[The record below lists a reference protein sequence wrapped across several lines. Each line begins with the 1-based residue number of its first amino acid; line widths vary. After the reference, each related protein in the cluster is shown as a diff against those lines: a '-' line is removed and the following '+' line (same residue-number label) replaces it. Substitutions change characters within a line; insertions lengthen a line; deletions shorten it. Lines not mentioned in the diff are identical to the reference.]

1 MEQNTSN
8 SSEKKKL
15 NEGKPEV
22 IEEIKIYG
30 NNSYN
35 YLIAYLKYMH
45 ILLLAFFP
53 ILVVQGCKNFFKLY
67 FSGLGALCIMSPIIS
82 FIKPNLVLIIIL
94 SIICTLNIKLGLF
107 LSKKEGLILASLDFI
122 LTIIQTFA
130 IIIVLSYLL
139 IMKIIKFV
147 FKKEKK
153 SDENKEDNRTKN

>member
-1 MEQNTSN
+1 
-8 SSEKKKL
+8 
-15 NEGKPEV
+15 
-22 IEEIKIYG
+22 
-30 NNSYN
+30 
-35 YLIAYLKYMH
+35 
-45 ILLLAFFP
+45 
-53 ILVVQGCKNFFKLY
+53 
-67 FSGLGALCIMSPIIS
+67 MSPIIS

-139 IMKIIKFV
+139 IMKIINFV